1 VSFRHIAASLVLLVA
16 VVYPSAS
23 PLTAQQPKAT
33 PKSDLDAFME
43 RALARREA
51 NKRVLNDYILDESEE
66 FEILGPTRMR
76 IYRHKRDYTWFVRE
90 TIHVRSPL
98 KIDGVSVPEEER
110 VRYEERWLHREK
122 ARRERKAKN
131 EKEQREITIGT
142 DGVQANVLPN
152 GPASME
158 PRFVSEA
165 YFMDFK
171 FEPGNYFLAG
181 REKFEGQDVLKIE
194 YYPTKLF
201 GGKDDEKSRPEMK
214 ADEQS
219 QAKETK
225 QQQRERE
232 KEKQLE
238 QDIERKMNK
247 TALVTLWVDPSN
259 HQIVKYTFDNVWL
272 DFLPAGWLVQV
283 DEMRASMTMYQPFKD
298 VWLPREIKIGAG
310 ITLALGSFEAAYDR
324 SFRDYREADV
334 KSKITIPKKSPE
346 PEIESSEA
354 FQLES
359 GSRAEAL
366 AETDLSAET
375 LADAPVSAEPFTEAG
390 LPTGALAQVGTQATA
405 PQQEIVRE
413 IRVHG
418 NAAIA
423 DAEVLKIA
431 GITVDAP
438 LAGDAVAAIEK
449 RLKDSGWFETVQ
461 VRKRY
466 RSIDDP
472 TDVAI
477 VLVVHER
484 PSVRVSQ
491 TTGAP
496 TKDPF
501 HVFKRRTM
509 FLPILSYADGYGFT
523 YGVRFSWSDLLG
535 LGERISTPL
544 TWGGTRRAGV
554 EVERTFKSGPLTRVF
569 TSASIYQR
577 ENPAFQLEPDDDG
590 TDDRRMELRGRAER
604 HFAHLLFTGVE
615 ATRAQV
621 EFGPN
626 PEVQQWTLGADAAID
641 TRGDPSFPG
650 NAVYLFAG
658 WNELHVPDTD
668 RINRYTLDGRGY
680 LRLFRQPVLAGRV
693 LYQKADA
700 PLPLHE
706 RYLIGGSSTLRGFG
720 TGDFNGD
727 KTLAASAELRIPI
740 TSVISG
746 AKLGLN
752 VFTDAAKTAEFNGR
766 LKDRQWEQSA
776 GAGVFLIASVIKL
789 NLDVAKAFDG
799 GTRVHFSSGFSF

>member
-1 VSFRHIAASLVLLVA
+1 MFLRSLATIPLVVLLCA
-16 VVYPSAS
+16 SALS
-23 PLTAQQPKAT
+23 AQPPAGKGPKT
-33 PKSDLDAFME
+33 DLDVFME
-43 RALARREA
+43 RALARREV
-51 NKRVLNDYILDESEE
+51 NKRVLNDYILDETEE
-66 FEILGPTRMR
+66 FELLGPSRMR
-76 IYRHKRDYTWFVRE
+76 IYRSARDYTWYVRDGM
-90 TIHVRSPL
+90 HVRSPL
-98 KIDGVSVPEEER
+98 RFEGVSVPEDER
-110 VRYEERWLHREK
+110 DRYEARWIQRER

-131 EKEQREITIGT
+131 QKESREITIGT
-142 DGVQANVLPN
+142 DGVQANVLPG
-152 GPASME
+152 GPASTE

-171 FEPGNYFLAG
+171 FEPGNYLLAG

-201 GGKDDEKSRPEMK
+201 GGDDDEKTPRELK

-219 QAKETK
+219 KAKESK
-225 QQQRERE
+225 ERQRERD

-247 TALVTLWVDPSN
+247 TALVTLWVDPTN

-272 DFLPAGWLVQV
+272 DFLPGAWLVQV

-298 VWLPREIKIGAG
+298 VWLPRDIKIGAA
-310 ITLALGSFEAAYDR
+310 ITLALGSFEANYDR
-324 SFRDYREADV
+324 SFREYREADV
-334 KSKITIPKKSPE
+334 KSKIRIPKKQS
-346 PEIESSEA
+346 A
-354 FQLES
+354 F
-359 GSRAEAL
+359 G
-366 AETDLSAET
+366 ETVAAQTASVGHDPDHGRGPFAHDDQQTTSA
-375 LADAPVSAEPFTEAG
+375 
-390 LPTGALAQVGTQATA
+390 TQ
-405 PQQEIVRE
+405 EMVRE

-431 GITVDAP
+431 GLTVDAP
-438 LAGDAVAAIEK
+438 LAADAIAAVEK

-484 PSVRVSQ
+484 PSVTVSK

-496 TKDPF
+496 RKDPLR
-501 HVFKRRTM
+501 VFKRRTM

-523 YGVRFSWSDLLG
+523 YGARFTWNDLLG

-554 EVERTFKSGPLTRVF
+554 ELERTFKSGPFTRLF
-569 TSASIYQR
+569 SSASIYQR
-577 ENPAFQLEPDDDG
+577 ENPGFTFGDERG
-590 TDDRRMELRGRAER
+590 VDDRRWELRGRAER
-604 HFAHLLFTGVE
+604 HVAHILFTGVE

-621 EFGPN
+621 EFGDFPK
-626 PEVQQWTLGADAAID
+626 VQQWTFGADAAID
-641 TRGDPSFPG
+641 TRGDPAFPG
-650 NAVYLFAG
+650 NAVLLRAG
-658 WNELHVPDTD
+658 WNGLHLEDGVAFAGATAETD
-668 RINRYTLDGRGY
+668 INRYTLDGRGY
-680 LRLFRQPVLAGRV
+680 LRLFGQPVLAARA
-693 LYQKADA
+693 LYQTADA

-706 RYLIGGSSTLRGFG
+706 RWLIGGSSTLRGFR

-727 KTLAASAELRIPI
+727 KTLVTSAEVRVPI
-740 TSVISG
+740 TSVLSG
-746 AKLGLN
+746 AKLGLT
-752 VFTDAAKTAEFNGR
+752 VFMDAAKTADFGAR
-766 LKDRQWEQSA
+766 LKDQRWQKSA
-776 GAGVFLIASVIKL
+776 GAGVFLIATIVKL

-799 GTRVHFSSGFSF
+799 GTRVHLSSGFTF